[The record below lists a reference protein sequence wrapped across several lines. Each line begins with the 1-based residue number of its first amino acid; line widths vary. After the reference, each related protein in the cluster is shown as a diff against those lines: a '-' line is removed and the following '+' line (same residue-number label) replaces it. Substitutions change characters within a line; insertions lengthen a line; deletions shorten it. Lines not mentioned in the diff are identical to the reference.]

1 MEVRK
6 CCGCGKTH
14 PLTNEFFSRA
24 EVYKGKQYFN
34 NPCKVCVNTKSR
46 AKALAKYL
54 SSEKYKVKMR
64 EEATGMRVCRVCG
77 IEQDLTLFRI
87 ESRVLANR
95 TLKKYRVKLCNLC
108 RQVQRNGGRP
118 SKPKINS
125 NQILVEVDGET
136 RKQCSACRES
146 KEVKAFH
153 KSSSTVTGFSHTCA
167 KCLNAR
173 KNADYAR
180 DPVKANAIKR
190 AWDARN
196 VEKVREQDKIR
207 GQRYRAKPEKRE
219 LLAKAAKRWK
229 DANPEKIKASS
240 KKRAEKLTDAYIRH
254 LLCAGP
260 GGKRIPKSKWP
271 EIPQELIEVKKIH
284 LKLKR
289 AVEEKG

>member
-14 PLTNEFFSRA
+14 PLTNEFFHVCRKDKSGYAYR
-24 EVYKGKQYFN
+24 
-34 NPCKVCVNTKSR
+34 CKVCTNTKNR
-46 AKALAKYL
+46 EKKLAERL

-77 IEQDLTLFRI
+77 IEKDLTLFTVH
-87 ESRVLANR
+87 SKVLVNGTR
-95 TLKKYRVKLCNLC
+95 KKYRKGFCNLC
-108 RQVQRNGGRP
+108 RQIKRNKGRR
-118 SKPKINS
+118 SKPKIRPA
-125 NQILVEVDGET
+125 QILVQVKGKT
-136 RKQCSACRES
+136 SKQCSACKKI
-146 KEVKAFH
+146 KEVDKFY
-153 KSSSTVTGFSHTCA
+153 KSNQTVTGFSHICG
-167 KCLNAR
+167 KCLRAR

-180 DPVKANAIKR
+180 DPAKANAIKR
-190 AWDARN
+190 AWDAKN

-207 GQRYRAKPEKRE
+207 GERYRAKPEKRE
-219 LLAKAAKRWK
+219 LLAKARKLWVAR
-229 DANPEKIKASS
+229 NLERTKAHS
-240 KKRAEKLTDAYIRH
+240 KKRADELTDAYVKH

-271 EIPQELIEVKKIH
+271 EIPQELIEVKRMH